1 MPLGSARFGLLGG
14 ADLGNLK
21 LIQSQSFSS
30 VSSVA
35 FESIEESTYDVHLL
49 TLYANRPS
57 ASGTGYFGFQLRE
70 SGTYETANVYDSAWI
85 FDSVADSGN
94 YVNTTGDNV
103 MQMGTGTSHT
113 CKITG
118 YAYFYNLGDSSVH
131 SGMTFHHM
139 IPETSGTS
147 FSSYGGSLLPQA
159 STVDGIKMTWDVGDN
174 ISGYATLYGLGA

>member
-1 MPLGSARFGLLGG
+1 MPLGSARFGLLG
-14 ADLGNLK
+14 AAELGKLK
-21 LIQSQSFSS
+21 LIQAQTFSS
-30 VSSVA
+30 VSSAA
-35 FESIEESTYDVHLL
+35 FESIEESTYDVHFM
-49 TLYANRPS
+49 TFFFDRAS
-57 ASGTGYFGFQLRE
+57 ASGTGWFGIQFRE
-70 SGTYETANVYDSAWI
+70 NGTYETANVYDAAWI
-85 FDSVADSGN
+85 FDSVADTGN

-103 MQMGTGTSHT
+103 MQFGVGTSHT
-113 CKITG
+113 IKITG

-174 ISGYATLYGLGA
+174 ISGYATLYGLGS

>member
-14 ADLGNLK
+14 AEQGNLK

-30 VSSVA
+30 VSSVS

-57 ASGTGYFGFQLRE
+57 ASGT
-70 SGTYETANVYDSAWI
+70 
-85 FDSVADSGN
+85 GN